1 MVLDEAR
8 ERPGYLNLAIRTPVG
23 LKSSNFILL
32 HSKVMY
38 TR

>member
-1 MVLDEAR
+1 MVPDEAR
-8 ERPGYLNLAIRTPVG
+8 ERPGYLNLAVRTPVG
-23 LKSSNFILL
+23 PKSSNFILL